1 VGSFVVYLKID
12 SNVVFVNAAA
22 VNRRDA
28 LRMDLGLRDARV
40 IVTGGAAN
48 IGRGI
53 VHGFAAEG
61 ARVLICD
68 VDADQAVR
76 VQKEALELG
85 AAEAEVCDVDLT
97 EEGAGDTM
105 VALATTLWDGVD
117 ALVNNAGWSVPCFV
131 EEDFDRGRWQRL
143 TEVNLFATMECSRAV
158 IAPMKAQGSGSI
170 VTISSDAAFGQ
181 VRQGMYG
188 ATKAAQVA
196 LARTIAKEHGRHGIR
211 SNVVCPGLVMPE
223 SPEAIGSKSLWAV
236 GEEAV
241 FNDDQKQSILKA
253 LPLRRLTTAAD
264 IANTVVFLSS
274 EVASRQTTG
283 QLVSVSGGFT
293 MP

>member
-1 VGSFVVYLKID
+1 
-12 SNVVFVNAAA
+12 
-22 VNRRDA
+22 
-28 LRMDLGLRDARV
+28 MDLGLRDARV

-61 ARVLICD
+61 SRILICD
-68 VDADQAVR
+68 VDGDQAVR

-85 AAEAEVCDVDLT
+85 ASAAETCDLDLT
-97 EEGAGDTM
+97 EVGAGDAV
-105 VALATTLWDGVD
+105 VALAETLWGGVD
-117 ALVNNAGWSVPCFV
+117 VLVNNAGWSVPCFV
-131 EEDFDRGRWQRL
+131 EQDFDRDRWQRL
-143 TEVNLFATMECSRAV
+143 VEVNLFATMECSRAV
-158 IAPMKAQGSGSI
+158 IGPMKAQGGGSI

-181 VRQGMYG
+181 IRQGMYG

-211 SNVVCPGLVMPE
+211 SNIVCPGLVMPE
-223 SPEAIGSKSLWAV
+223 SPDAVGSKSLWAA
-236 GEEAV
+236 GEDNV
-241 FNDDQKQSILKA
+241 FNDDQVQSIVKA
-253 LPLRRLTTAAD
+253 LPLRRLTTAVD

-283 QLVSVSGGFT
+283 QLVSVSGGFS

>member
-1 VGSFVVYLKID
+1 
-12 SNVVFVNAAA
+12 
-22 VNRRDA
+22 
-28 LRMDLGLRDARV
+28 MDLGLRDARV

-61 ARVLICD
+61 ARILICD
-68 VDADQAVR
+68 LDAEQAAR

-85 AAEAEVCDVDLT
+85 ASEAEVCDVDLT
-97 EEGAGDTM
+97 EEGAGDT
-105 VALATTLWDGVD
+105 VVTLASTLWDGVD

-131 EEDFDRGRWQRL
+131 EQDFDRARWQRL

-158 IAPMKAQGSGSI
+158 IEPMKAQGRGSI

-181 VRQGMYG
+181 IRQGMYG

-223 SPEAIGSKSLWAV
+223 GPEAIGTKSLWAV
-236 GEEAV
+236 GEGEV
-241 FNDDQKQSILKA
+241 FNEDQQQSILKA

>member
-1 VGSFVVYLKID
+1 
-12 SNVVFVNAAA
+12 
-22 VNRRDA
+22 
-28 LRMDLGLRDARV
+28 MDLGLREARV

-48 IGRGI
+48 IGRRI

-68 VDADQAVR
+68 VDADQAHR
-76 VQKEALELG
+76 VAKEALQLG
-85 AAEAEVCDVDLT
+85 ATAAEVCDLDLT
-97 EEGAGDTM
+97 AVGAGEQV
-105 VALATTLWDGVD
+105 VAVAEELWGGVD
-117 ALVNNAGWSVPCFV
+117 VLVNNAGWSAPCFV
-131 EEDFDRGRWQRL
+131 EEDFDRARWQRL
-143 TEVNLFATMECSRAV
+143 VEVNLFAGVECSRAV
-158 IAPMKAQGSGSI
+158 IRPMKAQGRGAI

-181 VRQGMYG
+181 IRQGVYG
-188 ATKAAQVA
+188 ATKAAQIA

-211 SNVVCPGLVMPE
+211 SNVVCPGLVLPE
-223 SPEAIGSKSLWAV
+223 SPEAIGANSLWSV
-236 GEEAV
+236 GEDSV
-241 FNDDQKQSILKA
+241 FNEDQVRSIVKA

-283 QLVSVSGGFT
+283 QLVSVSGGFS